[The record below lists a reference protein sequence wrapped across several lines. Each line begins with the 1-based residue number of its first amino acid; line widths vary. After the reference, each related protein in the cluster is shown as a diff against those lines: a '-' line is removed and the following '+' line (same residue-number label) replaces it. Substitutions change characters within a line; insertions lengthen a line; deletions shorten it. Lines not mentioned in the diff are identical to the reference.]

1 MSSYG
6 QQWLNILR
14 TADLEYEDFT
24 PLDEAAS
31 GDPTLPDDDHSAH
44 APGQVCAKCGR
55 RIKADQPARK
65 RGVSDWV
72 HDLCPE

>member
-6 QQWLNILR
+6 QQWLNFLH

-24 PLDEAAS
+24 PLDQPAS
-31 GDPTLPDDDHSAH
+31 GDHSAH
-44 APGQVCAKCGR
+44 APGQVCAKCGQ
-55 RIKADQPARK
+55 RIEAAQPARK